1 MAKLFLVKHKYEAD
15 KKVYFVDYAYEAE
28 EKVFL
33 VKYAYEADYKAFE
46 VKYAY
51 DADIKVF
58 RVKYAYEAD
67 AFKRSSRTPKSS
79 GFFSSSSSSSSSS
92 SEDTSS
98 TSSSFS
104 SSDLDEKR
112 RNITRKQIEIDRMI
126 NDIEPTEPAKKPG
139 CLVQIITWI
148 ILFAIVYGALN
159 YFGFIGEDDQ
169 KSNDSNSGKI
179 INTEGLNL
187 RKSAG
192 TNGEI
197 LKFLKQNDSI
207 WQINDS
213 SAVIGGNTWIFVTD
227 KTDTGWVNQQFIK

>member
-1 MAKLFLVKHKYEAD
+1 MAKVFLVKHKYEAD
-15 KKVYFVDYAYEAE
+15 KKVYFVDYAYEAD

-51 DADIKVF
+51 EADIKVF

-92 SEDTSS
+92 SVDTSS

-104 SSDLDEKR
+104 SSSSYDSDYSSSSE
-112 RNITRKQIEIDRMI
+112 NSGCG
-126 NDIEPTEPAKKPG
+126 KKAF
-139 CLVQIITWI
+139 IWFFMI
-148 ILFAIVYGALN
+148 ILLGWGIQKLGIL
-159 YFGFIGEDDQ
+159 DQ
-169 KSNDSNSGKI
+169 AVSSISDNESNGKI

-187 RKSAG
+187 RRSAG
-192 TNGEI
+192 TDGKI
-197 LKFLKQNDSI
+197 IKLMIQNDSI
-207 WQINDS
+207 WPINDS
-213 SAVIGGNTWIFVTD
+213 SQIIGSNIWVLVTD
-227 KTDTGWVNQQFIK
+227 KIDTGWVNEKFIQ

>member
-15 KKVYFVDYAYEAE
+15 KKVYFVDYAYEAD

-51 DADIKVF
+51 EADIKVF

-67 AFKRSSRTPKSS
+67 AFKRSSRTPKSG

-126 NDIEPTEPAKKPG
+126 NELEPAPKKPG
-139 CLVQIITWI
+139 CLVQILIWL

-159 YFGFIGEDDQ
+159 YFGFIGEDD
-169 KSNDSNSGKI
+169 KTTDESITGKI

-187 RKSAG
+187 RSSAG
-192 TNGEI
+192 TDGEI
-197 LKFLKQNDSI
+197 IKLMIQNDSI

-213 SAVIGGNTWIFVTD
+213 SQVIGENTWVYVTD
-227 KTDTGWVNQQFIK
+227 KIDTGWVNETYLN

>member
-1 MAKLFLVKHKYEAD
+1 MPKIFLVNNQYQAD
-15 KKVYFVDYAYEAE
+15 KKVYFVDNQYAAD
-28 EKVFL
+28 EKVFI
-33 VKYAYEADYKAFE
+33 VSNVYQADYKAFE
-46 VKYAY
+46 VTNPYQ
-51 DADIKVF
+51 ADIKVF
-58 RVKYAYEAD
+58 RVQNQYQAD
-67 AFKRSSRTPKSS
+67 AFKASSRTPKSS
-79 GFFSSSSSSSSSS
+79 GLFGSSSSSSS

-126 NDIEPTEPAKKPG
+126 NDIEPTEPTKKPG
-139 CLVQIITWI
+139 CLVQILTWL

-159 YFGFIGEDDQ
+159 YFGFIGDDAQ

-187 RKSAG
+187 RSSAG
-192 TNGEI
+192 TDGEI
-197 LKFLKQNDSI
+197 IKLMIQNDSI

-213 SAVIGGNTWIFVTD
+213 SQVIGENTWVYVTD
-227 KTDTGWVNQQFIK
+227 KIDTGWVNETYLN

>member
-1 MAKLFLVKHKYEAD
+1 MAKVFLVKHKYEAD
-15 KKVYFVDYAYEAE
+15 KKVYFVDYAYEAD

-51 DADIKVF
+51 EADIKVF

-67 AFKRSSRTPKSS
+67 AFKRSSRTPKSG
-79 GFFSSSSSSSSSS
+79 GFFSSSSSSSS

-112 RNITRKQIEIDRMI
+112 RQITRKQIEIDRMV
-126 NDIEPTEPAKKPG
+126 NDIEPTETSKKPG

-159 YFGFIGEDDQ
+159 YFGFIGEDGQ
-169 KSNDSNSGKI
+169 KSAASSTGKI

-187 RKSAG
+187 RRSAG

-197 LKFLKQNDSI
+197 IKLMIQNDSI

-213 SAVIGGNTWIFVTD
+213 SQIIGSNTWVLVTD
-227 KTDTGWVNQQFIK
+227 KIDTGWVNEKFIQ

>member
-1 MAKLFLVKHKYEAD
+1 MSKVFLVKHKYEAD

-28 EKVFL
+28 EKIFL

-46 VKYAY
+46 VSHAY
-51 DADIKVF
+51 EADIKVF

-67 AFKRSSRTPKSS
+67 AFKRSSRTPKSTGIFGSSS
-79 GFFSSSSSSSSSS
+79 GSSSSSYSSSDISA
-92 SEDTSS
+92 T

-104 SSDLDEKR
+104 SSSSYDSDYSSGSE
-112 RNITRKQIEIDRMI
+112 NSGCG
-126 NDIEPTEPAKKPG
+126 KKAFIWF
-139 CLVQIITWI
+139 VTI
-148 ILFAIVYGALN
+148 IL
-159 YFGFIGEDDQ
+159 IGWGLQKLGILDQ
-169 KSNDSNSGKI
+169 AVSSISDNGSNGKI

-227 KTDTGWVNQQFIK
+227 KTDTGWVNQQFTK

>member
-1 MAKLFLVKHKYEAD
+1 MAKVFLVKHKYEAD
-15 KKVYFVDYAYEAE
+15 KKVYFVDYAYEAD

-51 DADIKVF
+51 EADLKVF

-79 GFFSSSSSSSSSS
+79 GLFGSSSSSSSSS

-159 YFGFIGEDDQ
+159 YFGFIGEDD
-169 KSNDSNSGKI
+169 KTTDESITGKI

-187 RKSAG
+187 RRSAG
-192 TNGEI
+192 TDGEI
-197 LKFLKQNDSI
+197 IKLMIQNDSI

-213 SAVIGGNTWIFVTD
+213 SQIIGSNTWVLVTD
-227 KTDTGWVNQQFIK
+227 KIDTGWVNEKFIQ